1 MSENKELA
9 KAGAQTETAEKP
21 RKSIWNGAL
30 KMVRG
35 ENTAQLIENFTAEMT
50 LVAEGLCEDQSTLR
64 RDTERMISEDDRR
77 IQKLQSRID
86 VIETSQEEERKAHDS
101 DLTELRKRLAALE
114 KKANSKP
121 EDSIDIVGIL
131 KKIILIIVSLIV
143 FILFIIVFVKI
154 HKWSRIRTVKRNV
167 KYFPPKRDP
176 RLKENQE
183 KQKKEQERKEKQNH
197 KEKKQVENK

>member
-1 MSENKELA
+1 MNENKELA

-121 EDSIDIVGIL
+121 EKEKSKRG
-131 KKIILIIVSLIV
+131 SLIRDLTV
-143 FILFIIVFVKI
+143 LVSIAAAAWVIV
-154 HKWSRIRTVKRNV
+154 TVI
-167 KYFPPKRDP
+167 
-176 RLKENQE
+176 
-183 KQKKEQERKEKQNH
+183 
-197 KEKKQVENK
+197 NKFF